1 MTLNHNFTPRAQQIL
16 KYSFQLATQTN
27 RREIEPDHL
36 LVSLFKT
43 EAALVDDIL
52 SHYST
57 SSRYLYDELM
67 EDIEYKQESVDKH
80 KVSKGTKQIIE
91 IAIKL
96 SRRLEH
102 DYIGLEH
109 IFFAIFS
116 YDDDTV
122 SLLLD
127 KVGLPKDSVLKSIE
141 DFFEAEKEEEEM
153 SFHSSLEE
161 VEENIEQVNQILKS
175 TSTKNL
181 QQYAENYNQLA
192 MNGKLNK
199 VVCRENELD
208 QVYEIL
214 SSKSKNNPILLGDPG
229 VGKTAIVEALAQRIV
244 DSKAPDAL
252 LSKIVFGLDLPGM
265 IAGTKYRGQ
274 FEERLKNIIDEVKG
288 NPNIILFIDEIH
300 TIVGAGSGE
309 GTMDVAN
316 MLKPSLAR
324 GEIRCIGATT
334 NDEYKKYIIK
344 DGALDRRFQ
353 PVKIQEPSKEQT
365 LDILNGIVGSFSKYH
380 DVIYSKQKLK
390 LIVDL
395 CSRFIFDKKFPD
407 KAIDILDQSGA
418 RTKIREYTRP
428 DRAKQ
433 LEDEISKIFDKD
445 NPTVAFLKKQAD
457 LFEEYQDILNN
468 WAREAESRKVFVTN
482 DDIYQ
487 VVSKKTGIPVERISS
502 SQSKS
507 ALNLKKNL
515 SKDVVGQ
522 NEAIDKIYNAV
533 LRSNSGISDENK
545 PLGSFLFLGQ
555 TGVGKTHIAKSL
567 AKHMF
572 GEESSII
579 QFDMSEYSDKQNGS
593 RLVGSAPGYVGYEDG
608 GQLTER
614 VRKNP
619 YSVILFD
626 EIEKANQEVIQ
637 MLLQVLEEGKI
648 TDNFGRVAHFNN
660 CIIIM
665 TGNIGAQ
672 FSEKLPLLG
681 FTTSDSSEKEQYI
694 DKVKQ
699 EAKKFFKP
707 EFLNRINEI
716 IVFNSFSDEDYKQIL
731 NLEFDKINNRAQK
744 KGITIKYNASFES
757 FILEEL
763 RKENYGARLIK
774 RLLQKHIENQIS
786 LDIVNKKIKTKDCIE
801 FYTKEQNVFY
811 KKVT

>member
-16 KYSFQLATQTN
+16 KYSFELALKTN
-27 RREIEPDHL
+27 RCEIDPDHL
-36 LVSLFKT
+36 LVSLLKT
-43 EAALVDDIL
+43 EASLVDNIL

-57 SSRYLYDELM
+57 CSRDLHDTLR
-67 EDIEYKQESVDKH
+67 EDIEYNQDQVKKC
-80 KVSKGTKQIIE
+80 KVSKGTKKIIE
-91 IAIKL
+91 IAINL
-96 SRRLEH
+96 SKQLEH

-109 IFFAIFS
+109 IFFAIFA
-116 YDDDTV
+116 YDDERV
-122 SLLLD
+122 SALLE
-127 KVGLPKDSVLKSIE
+127 KAALPKESVLQSVK
-141 DFFEAEKEEEEM
+141 DFFESEKEEEEM
-153 SFHSSLEE
+153 SFHSSIDEAK
-161 VEENIEQVNQILKS
+161 ENIEHVNQILK
-175 TSTKNL
+175 TSSLKNL
-181 QQYAENYNQLA
+181 QQYAENYNELA
-192 MNGKLNK
+192 MNGKFNK
-199 VVCRENELD
+199 VFCREKELD

-244 DSKAPDAL
+244 SSTAPDAL
-252 LSKIVFGLDLPGM
+252 LSKTVFGLDLPGM

-274 FEERLKNIIDEVKG
+274 FEERLKNIIDEVKSS
-288 NPNIILFIDEIH
+288 PNIILFIDEIH

-309 GTMDVAN
+309 GTMDAAN
-316 MLKPSLAR
+316 ILKPLLAR

-334 NDEYKKYIIK
+334 SDEYKKYISK

-353 PVKIQEPSKEQT
+353 PVKIEEPSQEQT
-365 LDILNGIVGSFSKYH
+365 LNILYGIAGSFSEYH

-418 RTKIREYTRP
+418 RTAIREYTRP
-428 DRAKQ
+428 EKAKA
-433 LEDEISKIFDKD
+433 LERKIEKIFDKE
-445 NPTVAFLKKQAD
+445 NPTVSFLKKQTE
-457 LFEEYQDILNN
+457 LFEEYEEILST
-468 WAREAESRKVFVTN
+468 WATEADAKKVFVKN

-487 VVSKKTGIPVERISS
+487 VVSKKTGIPVERISH

-507 ALNLKKNL
+507 VLDLKKNL
-515 SKDVVGQ
+515 LKDVIGQ
-522 NEAIDKIYNAV
+522 NEAIDKIYQSI

-555 TGVGKTHIAKSL
+555 TGVGKTHIAKTLSKYL
-567 AKHMF
+567 F
-572 GEESSII
+572 GGEGNII
-579 QFDMSEYSDKQNGS
+579 QFDMSEYADKSNGS
-593 RLVGSAPGYVGYEDG
+593 RLVGSAPGYVGYEEG

-614 VRKNP
+614 IRKNP
-619 YSVILFD
+619 YSVVLFD
-626 EIEKANQEVIQ
+626 EIEKASTEVIQ

-648 TDNFGRVAHFNN
+648 TDNFGKVAHFKNSV
-660 CIIIM
+660 IIM

-672 FSEKLPLLG
+672 FSEKLPSLG
-681 FTTSDSSEKEQYI
+681 FNFSESSQKEQYEN
-694 DKVKQ
+694 KVNE
-699 EAKKFFKP
+699 EARKFFKP
-707 EFLNRINEI
+707 EFLNRVNEI

-744 KGITIKYNASFES
+744 KGITIKYDASFES

-774 RLLQKHIENQIS
+774 RLLQKHIENQLS
-786 LDIVNKKIKTKDCIE
+786 LDIVKKKIKTKDCIE
-801 FYTKEQNVFY
+801 FYIKEQNVFY